1 MKRILATILGFGV
14 LMAGSCQRQEAG
26 KSGAQHSPPP
36 ASWPREF
43 YQPTDAKALVWCLV
57 YGQFPDTIEI
67 SQATY
72 RCSGVPSGIEVSNHT
87 RTDHEEAATS
97 FLRQPFIVAGLRRE
111 FPKLAPAVEAAPD
124 CTTIRGEV
132 PDSPNLD
139 YLRDVVGLVTW
150 FFDNGAVAVLDPQ
163 TLTWYDREKWRTKVF
178 EPNSSVP
185 TRHAI
190 VLFSE
195 EKDAPG
201 KGVYWFHTRGMR
213 KFARPD
219 VSVHNVPTQY
229 QGAVIELL
237 NQLVEAEAFGR
248 VIAEG
253 LPIKVESLPPGMTCH
268 LAGSLD
274 DPDFNNTHI
283 EIQWPQ

>member
-1 MKRILATILGFGV
+1 
-14 LMAGSCQRQEAG
+14 MAGGCQRQEVG
-26 KSGAQHSPPP
+26 KSDAQKNAPP
-36 ASWPREF
+36 APWPREF
-43 YQPTDAKALVWCLV
+43 YQPTEAKALVWYLV

-67 SQATY
+67 SRGKY
-72 RCSGVPSGIEVSNHT
+72 RCSGVPSGIEVANHT
-87 RTDHEEAATS
+87 RTDHDEAAAN
-97 FLRQPFIVAGLRRE
+97 FLKQPFIVAGLRRE
-111 FPKLAPAVEAAPD
+111 FPKLASAVEAAPD

-163 TLTWYDREKWRTKVF
+163 TLTWYDREKWRSRVF
-178 EPNSSVP
+178 EPNGSVP
-185 TRHAI
+185 THHAI

-195 EKDAPG
+195 EKDVPG
-201 KGVYWFHTRGMR
+201 KNAFWFHTRGMR

-219 VSVHNVPTQY
+219 VSVRNVPAQY
-229 QGAVIELL
+229 RGAVIELL

-248 VIAEG
+248 VISEG

-268 LAGSLD
+268 QAGSLN

-283 EIQWPQ
+283 EIESPK